1 MHFTKNEFLHILYT
15 AFHKIQLTAL
25 LIITDTFVY
34 SNDNL
39 LQSSIYCAII
49 KGDDVKNKPDSLFY
63 HKFINE
69 LAICAAGVT
78 K

>member
-1 MHFTKNEFLHILYT
+1 MHFTKNEFLRILYT
-15 AFHKIQLTAL
+15 AFHKIRLTAL

-39 LQSSIYCAII
+39 LQSPIYCAII

-63 HKFINE
+63 HRI
-69 LAICAAGVT
+69 ICF
-78 K
+78 